1 MCDYSDK
8 VVERCCDT
16 IYSLINDEEID
27 HVKFLRGVSLIESLS
42 ERYVGLL
49 KNSATTYAKAQVVD
63 TFNLKLE
70 NLTKSI
76 KQD

>member
-1 MCDYSDK
+1 MCDYSDI
-8 VVERCCDT
+8 VVEKCCDT
-16 IYSLINDEEID
+16 IYSLIDDEDVD

-49 KNSATTYAKAQVVD
+49 NNSATTYAKAQVVD
-63 TFNLKLE
+63 TFNIKLE
-70 NLTKSI
+70 SLTKSI